1 MKYAKG
7 MPDDGDGLHR
17 IADSELR
24 FPFRNID
31 EVFGKKD
38 SGDSITEA
46 LNINN

>member
-17 IADSELR
+17 IAELR
-24 FPFRNID
+24 FPYRNID
-31 EVFGKKD
+31 EVFGIKD

-46 LNINN
+46 LNNNN